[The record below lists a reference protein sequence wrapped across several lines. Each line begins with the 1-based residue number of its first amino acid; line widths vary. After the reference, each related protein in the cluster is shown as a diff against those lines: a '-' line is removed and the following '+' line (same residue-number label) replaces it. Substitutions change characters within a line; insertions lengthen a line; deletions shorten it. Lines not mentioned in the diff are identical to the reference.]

1 MRPAVGLG
9 RSGAPHRGS
18 DHGLWIGLSSELVK
32 TPLSSSPWGPQG
44 RAPGLSPAWERAGPC
59 AVLSTLLSPASH
71 TQLVP
76 QRPRPVAP
84 ELITKPA
91 TAAPATSTCPPGP
104 CVILTV
110 TLWGWYTFVVP
121 MVQMGRK
128 AGAAE
133 DSQWAACSAPEAT
146 LDLHSWA
153 EATRGQQSRR
163 DSKRKPRPRA
173 FSWSLLKASPGRRIS
188 GRLLTKGR
196 PGSGV

>member
-18 DHGLWIGLSSELVK
+18 DHGLWVGLSSELVK

-110 TLWGWYTFVVP
+110 TLWGWYLRCSHGADGAEGWSSRRLAVGSLLCPGGHTGSP
-121 MVQMGRK
+121 LLGRSHQR
-128 AGAAE
+128 AAE
-133 DSQWAACSAPEAT
+133 QE
-146 LDLHSWA
+146 
-153 EATRGQQSRR
+153 RQQ
-163 DSKRKPRPRA
+163 KETQA
-173 FSWSLLKASPGRRIS
+173 
-188 GRLLTKGR
+188 
-196 PGSGV
+196 